1 MANLRS
7 EGWVRENQ
15 TLNGDCER
23 EGGGGRRGR
32 KKKQKESQK
41 DRITEKLLVLCLL
54 FSLLLKT

>member
-23 EGGGGRRGR
+23 EGGGGRRG
-32 KKKQKESQK
+32 Q
-41 DRITEKLLVLCLL
+41 DWNT
-54 FSLLLKT
+54 